1 MILLQGATPSLLT
14 EFKLYS
20 MPRGDLPVT
29 IMPYLGDSQA
39 VFEIT
44 VKGNELERVSIC
56 PHNEYHELEHY
67 INEFKKFDI
76 SSVPENLRTGSPFLY
91 DILKGRVVNRGDF
104 SQYMKV
110 KYTRNPKATLF
121 MLEEEG
127 EEGSIYFI
135 LRCSTPEA
143 FFLSFLQERKNLLN
157 TPSCTEFGVSLAI
170 TLTNELSE
178 EGVETILNSKYAP
191 WKRIKSSAGV
201 SDTSIVKVIKE
212 RIQKIRKKRADKK
225 SEPRKKGGKAD
236 ESTLYLSD
244 CVNLGLNSLMAA
256 IDSPEELRVDMLT
269 TFIAKAVLTPDSVEI
284 VLHQRYKNCSAE
296 KMDEVIKELTCALD
310 TDNIIFI

>member
-76 SSVPENLRTGSPFLY
+76 NSVPENLRTGSPFLY
-91 DILKGRVVNRGDF
+91 DILKGRVVNKRDF

-110 KYTRNPKATLF
+110 KYTRNPKAALF

-127 EEGSIYFI
+127 EGNIYFI
-135 LRCSTPEA
+135 LRCSKSEA
-143 FFLSFLQERKNLLN
+143 LFLSFLQERKNLLN
-157 TPSCTEFGVSLAI
+157 TPACTEFGVSLAI

-178 EGVETILNSKYAP
+178 EGVETILNSRYAP
-191 WKRIKSSAGV
+191 WTRIKSSAGV
-201 SDTSIVKVIKE
+201 SDTSIVEVIKE
-212 RIQKIRKKRADKK
+212 RIQEIRKKRVNKRSK
-225 SEPRKKGGKAD
+225 SKKKGGKTD
-236 ESTLYLSD
+236 EHTLYLSD
-244 CVNLGLNSLMAA
+244 CVNLGLNSLMTA

-269 TFIAKAVLTPDSVEI
+269 TFIAKAVLTPDSVKI